1 MASEKF
7 EPTENISD
15 IEIRLE
21 CLRLATEFSPEN
33 ERREPLDKATKY
45 FNWVKQVSSNNRK
58 TARKKV

>member
-1 MASEKF
+1 MANEKF

-33 ERREPLDKATKY
+33 ERRDPLDKATKY
-45 FNWVKQVSSNNRK
+45 FNWV
-58 TARKKV
+58 